1 MAVPE
6 EKIHELT
13 ARLEAHVARCE
24 ERDKTMFNRL
34 DNIERT
40 IRQHTFALL
49 AGMGGVIITLL
60 MRLH

>member
-1 MAVPE
+1 MEQTE

-24 ERDKTMFNRL
+24 ERDKTIFNRL
-34 DNIERT
+34 DN

-49 AGMGGVIITLL
+49 AGMGGVVVTLL
-60 MRLH
+60 LRLH

>member
-1 MAVPE
+1 M
-6 EKIHELT
+6 EKETRLYDLELKLNSHE
-13 ARLEAHVARCE
+13 ARCE

-40 IRQHTFALL
+40 IRQHTVALL

-60 MRLH
+60 MRGS